1 MQKSAITRLNSNT
14 NYKEDYKKLAEMKN
28 KNYDNFLSS
37 FKNIYKKEFH
47 IDFICSK
54 RNDL

>member
-1 MQKSAITRLNSNT
+1 MQRSAITRLNSNT